1 RAHCDLL
8 INNICEVFNRQLL
21 DARDSPVVSALEY
34 VREYLMKRI
43 VVVQKVIEKSDG
55 PLTPSVTKVFKK
67 IKEASAKYIVDWNG
81 DDLIQ
86 VKGPYGDQCVVNLQ
100 QRVCSCR
107 KWEVSG
113 LPCKHAVAAIHN
125 MAENG
130 MNVGLPEVWVHP
142 SYRLDTWK
150 QQYSFKVN
158 PLSGRNFWEL
168 KQWPTTLLPPKIPP
182 QIGRPPK
189 KRRKSAIEIEEMV
202 RGGKLSKK
210 GQTVT
215 CFNCKQKGHNKR
227 GCKNVAATTQ
237 SQPQRKQMTKK
248 TANRIV
254 TPTKAPK
261 KSKEAVLKDWSQ
273 KANLKSEKVNYTS
286 DILVESDFGVPGTI
300 TITNKHQKEFYLE
313 SITIEGFACGPV
325 YFPCNSWVQSVNDH
339 AEPRIFF
346 SNQPYLPDQT
356 PAGIKLLREKELR
369 DLRGDGT
376 GVRKLSDRIY
386 DYDVYNDLGN
396 PDRGNDFIRPLLG
409 GQKIPYPRRCRTGRA
424 PSDTDIS
431 AESRVEKPF
440 PLYVPRDEQFDESKQ
455 NTFSTSRLKAVLHN
469 LLPSMVASIS
479 KKHDFKGFSQIESL
493 YSEGVLL
500 KLGLQDDLIKKLRL
514 PNLVTRLH
522 ESSQGGGLLKYDT
535 PKILSKDRF
544 SWLRDD
550 EFARQALAGVNPVS
564 IEKLKVFPPVSQ
576 LDPEIYGPQ
585 ESALKE
591 EHILGYLNGMT
602 VQQAIEE
609 NKLFIIDYHDIYL
622 PFLDRINA
630 LDERK
635 AYATENLFLEP
646 SGTLKTI
653 EIEICIPRAFT
664 RFTTPEACFSPLS
677 SATSNWTWQLAKA
690 HVCSNDAGVHQLSH
704 HWSFSVTCTSC
715 SMTSHPN
722 VTFLLQSDFGGVTP
736 YASDALLI
744 WEAIQNWVQ
753 TYVTRYY
760 PDPSLVC
767 NDRELQAWYAEV
779 INVGHADLRYENWWP
794 TLANAE
800 DLTAILTTIIWLAS
814 AQHAA
819 LNFGQY
825 PYGGYIPNR
834 PPRMRRLI
842 PDENDP
848 EYTSFLE
855 DPQNYFLLALP
866 SMLQSTK
873 YMAVVDTLSTH
884 SPDEEYIGERQQR
897 DTWSGDAEMVEAFYG
912 FASEIQ
918 RIEKEIEKRNR
929 DMSLKNRCG
938 AGVFPYELLAP
949 SSEPGVTCLGI
960 PNSVSI

>member
-1 RAHCDLL
+1 
-8 INNICEVFNRQLL
+8 
-21 DARDSPVVSALEY
+21 
-34 VREYLMKRI
+34 M
-43 VVVQKVIEKSDG
+43 
-55 PLTPSVTKVFKK
+55 
-67 IKEASAKYIVDWNG
+67 
-81 DDLIQ
+81 
-86 VKGPYGDQCVVNLQ
+86 
-100 QRVCSCR
+100 
-107 KWEVSG
+107 
-113 LPCKHAVAAIHN
+113 
-125 MAENG
+125 
-130 MNVGLPEVWVHP
+130 
-142 SYRLDTWK
+142 
-150 QQYSFKVN
+150 
-158 PLSGRNFWEL
+158 
-168 KQWPTTLLPPKIPP
+168 
-182 QIGRPPK
+182 
-189 KRRKSAIEIEEMV
+189 
-202 RGGKLSKK
+202 
-210 GQTVT
+210 
-215 CFNCKQKGHNKR
+215 
-227 GCKNVAATTQ
+227 
-237 SQPQRKQMTKK
+237 
-248 TANRIV
+248 
-254 TPTKAPK
+254 
-261 KSKEAVLKDWSQ
+261 
-273 KANLKSEKVNYTS
+273 
-286 DILVESDFGVPGTI
+286 
-300 TITNKHQKEFYLE
+300 
-313 SITIEGFACGPV
+313 
-325 YFPCNSWVQSVNDH
+325 
-339 AEPRIFF
+339 
-346 SNQPYLPDQT
+346 PYLPDQT
-356 PAGIKLLREKELR
+356 LAGIKLLREKELR

-522 ESSQGGGLLKYDT
+522 ESSQGGGLLKYET

-544 SWLRDD
+544 SGLRDD
-550 EFARQALAGVNPVS
+550 EFARQALAGVNPIS

-630 LDERK
+630 LDERR
-635 AYATENLFLEP
+635 AYVTRTIFFLTP
-646 SGTLKTI
+646 SGTLKPIAI
-653 EIEICIPRAFT
+653 ELSLPRALPGSQLK
-664 RFTTPEACFSPLS
+664 RVLTPPVD
-677 SATSNWTWQLAKA
+677 ATSNWTWQLAKA

-704 HWSFSVTCTSC
+704 HWLRTHAAMEPFILSAHRQLSAI
-715 SMTSHPN
+715 HPIYK
-722 VTFLLQSDFGGVTP
+722 LLDPHMRYTLDINAIARQNLLNANGVIEQGFTLGRYCMEISAAAYKHWRFDLEGLPADLIRRGMAVPDPSQRHEVKLLIEDYP
-736 YASDALLI
+736 YASDGLLI

-753 TYVTRYY
+753 TYVNRYY
-760 PDPSLVC
+760 PDPSFVC

-779 INVGHADLRYENWWP
+779 INVGHADMRYENWWP

-800 DLTAILTTIIWLAS
+800 DLTAILTTIIWLAL

-855 DPQNYFLLALP
+855 DLQNYFLLALP

-918 RIEKEIEKRNR
+918 RIEKEIEKQNR
-929 DMSLKNRCG
+929 DLSLKNRCG
-938 AGVFPYELLAP
+938 AGVLPYELLAP
-949 SSEPGVTCLGI
+949 SSEPGVTCRVI

>member
-1 RAHCDLL
+1 
-8 INNICEVFNRQLL
+8 
-21 DARDSPVVSALEY
+21 
-34 VREYLMKRI
+34 
-43 VVVQKVIEKSDG
+43 
-55 PLTPSVTKVFKK
+55 
-67 IKEASAKYIVDWNG
+67 
-81 DDLIQ
+81 
-86 VKGPYGDQCVVNLQ
+86 
-100 QRVCSCR
+100 
-107 KWEVSG
+107 
-113 LPCKHAVAAIHN
+113 
-125 MAENG
+125 
-130 MNVGLPEVWVHP
+130 
-142 SYRLDTWK
+142 
-150 QQYSFKVN
+150 
-158 PLSGRNFWEL
+158 
-168 KQWPTTLLPPKIPP
+168 
-182 QIGRPPK
+182 
-189 KRRKSAIEIEEMV
+189 
-202 RGGKLSKK
+202 
-210 GQTVT
+210 
-215 CFNCKQKGHNKR
+215 
-227 GCKNVAATTQ
+227 
-237 SQPQRKQMTKK
+237 MT
-248 TANRIV
+248 
-254 TPTKAPK
+254 
-261 KSKEAVLKDWSQ
+261 
-273 KANLKSEKVNYTS
+273 
-286 DILVESDFGVPGTI
+286 
-300 TITNKHQKEFYLE
+300 
-313 SITIEGFACGPV
+313 
-325 YFPCNSWVQSVNDH
+325 
-339 AEPRIFF
+339 
-346 SNQPYLPDQT
+346 PYLPDHT

-369 DLRGDGT
+369 DLRGDRT

-396 PDRGNDFIRPLLG
+396 PDMGNDFITPLLG

-591 EHILGYLNGMT
+591 EHILGYLNGMS

-635 AYATENLFLEP
+635 AYATRTIFFLTP
-646 SGTLKTI
+646 SGTLKPIAI
-653 EIEICIPRAFT
+653 ELSLPRALPGSQPK
-664 RFTTPEACFSPLS
+664 RVLTPPVD
-677 SATSNWTWQLAKA
+677 ATSNWTWQLAKA

-704 HWSFSVTCTSC
+704 HCHAAMEPFILSAHRQLSA
-715 SMTSHPN
+715 MHPI
-722 VTFLLQSDFGGVTP
+722 FKLLDPHMRYTLEINAIARQNLLSADGVIEQGFTPGRYCMEISAAAYKHWRFDLEGLPADLIRRGMAVPDPSQRHGIKLLIEDYP
-736 YASDALLI
+736 YASDGLLI

-800 DLTAILTTIIWLAS
+800 DLTAILTTIIWLAYYS
-814 AQHAA
+814 CG
-819 LNFGQY
+819 FGPAMKVSSMQEIA
-825 PYGGYIPNR
+825 GRSVSKEWKSFIDSREFIAGCGFR
-834 PPRMRRLI
+834 HTQPPR
-842 PDENDP
+842 
-848 EYTSFLE
+848 F
-855 DPQNYFLLALP
+855 
-866 SMLQSTK
+866 MLRYLHYQ
-873 YMAVVDTLSTH
+873 
-884 SPDEEYIGERQQR
+884 ER
-897 DTWSGDAEMVEAFYG
+897 
-912 FASEIQ
+912 
-918 RIEKEIEKRNR
+918 EKE
-929 DMSLKNRCG
+929 D
-938 AGVFPYELLAP
+938 ELLDEFTHVYP
-949 SSEPGVTCLGI
+949 FQS
-960 PNSVSI
+960 